1 MQGDIPIRKVDT
13 YEYMKIVQEL
23 LAEGRDVPLVVT
35 GNSML
40 PFLVHERDQ
49 ILISRIDRPL
59 KKGDMA
65 FFRRKTGQYIMH
77 RIYAIKRERE
87 NGEENYYFIG
97 DAQTVIEGPI
107 DRDQIFGVINVV
119 YRKGKHLE
127 KGSFWWFF
135 FEHIWL
141 HMIPLRK
148 AAALLYGFTVGR
160 IKKLIRKA

>member
-1 MQGDIPIRKVDT
+1 MRENIPIRKVDT
-13 YEYMKIVQEL
+13 YEYMKVVQEL
-23 LAEGRDVPLVVT
+23 LEEGRDVPLVVT
-35 GNSML
+35 GNSMS
-40 PFLVHERDQ
+40 PFLIHERDQ

-77 RIYAIKRERE
+77 RICDIKKDRES
-87 NGEENYYFIG
+87 GEEKYYFVG

-107 DRDQIFGVINVV
+107 DRAQIFGVINAV
-119 YRKGKHLE
+119 YRKGNHLE

-148 AAALLYGFTVGR
+148 TATLLYGFTVGR
-160 IKKLIRKA
+160 IRKL